1 MPDGAAEGTVLAF
14 DFGTRRI
21 GVAIGETLLGQ
32 ARPLTII
39 AAEANDRRFEAIA
52 RLIDE
57 WQPARLV
64 VGLPLSLD
72 GEAHDMTDRARR
84 FARQLEGR
92 FRLPV
97 FLVDERLTSTAA
109 EESLRA
115 RGLNWRARKDSLD
128 AEAAATLLQSHF
140 DQGSHEISSAR

>member
-1 MPDGAAEGTVLAF
+1 
-14 DFGTRRI
+14 
-21 GVAIGETLLGQ
+21 
-32 ARPLTII
+32 
-39 AAEANDRRFEAIA
+39 
-52 RLIDE
+52 
-57 WQPARLV
+57 
-64 VGLPLSLD
+64 
-72 GEAHDMTDRARR
+72 MTDRARR